1 MWYYKSQSTVKVMS
15 LILKWLLNVVRNRL
29 THFLIGIM
37 TFTWVKSR
45 STCFVTLPN
54 KDSFGSCAVSS
65 AFGTGLHVS
74 LKIMPNLS
82 FDTWFCFWSRF
93 SHFPWKENQKQSPII
108 EPYTSYHTDDEMPQ
122 PARRITLP
130 LFGFQNKTPCICPV
144 SPMQHTCC
152 SLSLGRRPMHRSRV
166 SMIRPVSCSF
176 ACVTHNHTEA
186 FRLLSCS

>member
-1 MWYYKSQSTVKVMS
+1 MFYLHSLTLPHLGPRKEVDNEKNRTCVMWYYKSQSTVKVMS

-65 AFGTGLHVS
+65 VFGTGLHVS

-82 FDTWFCFWSRF
+82 FDTWFYFWSRF

-108 EPYTSYHTDDEMPQ
+108 EPLLHMLPHWRWNAT
-122 PARRITLP
+122 ARA
-130 LFGFQNKTPCICPV
+130 QNNFT
-144 SPMQHTCC
+144 
-152 SLSLGRRPMHRSRV
+152 
-166 SMIRPVSCSF
+166 
-176 ACVTHNHTEA
+176 A
-186 FRLLSCS
+186 FWFPE